1 MSFVFV
7 FKDFRNFIQDGVARY
22 FLFVGTFL
30 FRLQRFRMIVSF
42 LGKNEE
48 EEKEKEKME
57 GTGRI
62 K

>member
-7 FKDFRNFIQDGVARY
+7 FKDLRNFIQDDVS
-22 FLFVGTFL
+22 FEGTFL

-48 EEKEKEKME
+48 GEKEKEKME
-57 GTGRI
+57 GTGGM